1 MLFSELGKQSRVTID
16 GETMSGPEYCNEII
30 TSLCNTAVSTE
41 DAVAFA
47 AVLRELKI
55 SSNSTSRLFL
65 ITLIL
70 TYNYCTQHRC
80 ILLCFLVNFKK
91 F

>member
-1 MLFSELGKQSRVTID
+1 MLLHFNRWLSLFPMLFSELSKQSRVTID

-30 TSLCNTAVSTE
+30 SVLCNSTVETE

-55 SSNSTSRLFL
+55 PSNSISRF
-65 ITLIL
+65 T
-70 TYNYCTQHRC
+70 
-80 ILLCFLVNFKK
+80 F
-91 F
+91 